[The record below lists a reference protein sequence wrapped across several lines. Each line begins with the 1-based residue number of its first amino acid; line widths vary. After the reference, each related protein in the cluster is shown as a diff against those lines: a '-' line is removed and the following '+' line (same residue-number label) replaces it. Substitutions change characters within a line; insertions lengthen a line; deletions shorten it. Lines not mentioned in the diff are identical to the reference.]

1 MNKLI
6 LWDID
11 GTLLY
16 GGGASGEIMRSAMEQ
31 TYGAPFHQERI
42 SYAGKTDQQIILDT
56 FPHQSDT
63 ELLGQLDHFT
73 TIYVEEFHKRT
84 PDFLSR
90 GQILEGVSAALEQ
103 LSTQPVIQSVLTGNI
118 RAIAHLKLE
127 LMALTQYFDLRVGAY
142 GSDHPQRAQLVPMA
156 LARAEQHYGR
166 QFVQHNAI
174 IVGDTPNDIAC
185 GQASGVRT
193 VAVASGPFSV
203 EQLRSHNP
211 DAVLS
216 SLADTDAV
224 LKAMLG

>member
-16 GGGASGEIMRSAMEQ
+16 GGGIAGEIMRSAMEQ
-31 TYGAPFHQERI
+31 IYGAPFDQERI
-42 SYAGKTDQQIILDT
+42 SYAGKTDQQIILET
-56 FPHQSDT
+56 FPHQSET
-63 ELLGQLDHFT
+63 ALLGQLEQFT
-73 TIYVEEFHKRT
+73 TAYVQEFHQRT

-90 GQILEGVSAALEQ
+90 GKVLEGVLAALEQ

-118 RAIAHLKLE
+118 QEIAHLKLE
-127 LMALTQYFDLRVGAY
+127 LMDLKKYLDLRVGAF

-166 QFVQHNAI
+166 QFAQQNAVV
-174 IVGDTPNDIAC
+174 VGDTPNDIAC
-185 GQASGVRT
+185 GKASGVRT

-203 EQLRSHNP
+203 EQLQSHNP
-211 DAVLS
+211 DAVLPN
-216 SLADTDAV
+216 LTDTDAV
-224 LKAMLG
+224 LKAILR